1 MTQPIRYIVDKK
13 GIPKEVIVPM
23 NLWNSLIGQRAHKR
37 LSRTGLRKYLGTIRI
52 RRNPVDYQN
61 RMRDEWN

>member
-13 GIPKEVIVPM
+13 GIAKEVIVPVK
-23 NLWNSLIGQRAHKR
+23 LWNSLTGHRARRR

-52 RRNPVDYQN
+52 RRNPKDYQN
-61 RMRDEWN
+61 RIRDEWK